1 MGYGGDVLNPV
12 LIFLIIFLAVIIW
25 FVLSF
30 MFVPIGRLIVRII
43 TNTHKKIIYKEGTD
57 EDENKDK

>member
-1 MGYGGDVLNPV
+1 MNPV